1 MINPKRL
8 SSVIK
13 KVEYNWD
20 VMRQSAC
27 LILNLITVSSCG
39 FRFSCMMLGQASSG
53 SVVVDSLLTVASIV
67 GFSNCSM
74 FWCALLCVHSRFA
87 QSSQCRR
94 ESLLLCLVWLPGVA

>member
-13 KVEYNWD
+13 KVEYNLD
-20 VMRQSAC
+20 VMRQSGC

-67 GFSNCSM
+67 G
-74 FWCALLCVHSRFA
+74 
-87 QSSQCRR
+87 CRR
-94 ESLLLCLVWLPGVA
+94 KSLLLCLVWLPGVA